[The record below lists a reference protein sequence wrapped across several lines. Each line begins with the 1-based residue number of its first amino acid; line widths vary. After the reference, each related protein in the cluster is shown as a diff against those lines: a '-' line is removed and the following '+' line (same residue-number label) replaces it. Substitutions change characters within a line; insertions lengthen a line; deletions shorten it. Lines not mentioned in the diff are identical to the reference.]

1 MGTLFKL
8 FDMRNII
15 LIFVSSLFCLSAL
28 KAECT
33 FQSFAVGEEFTI
45 GNMLVWTTTDEVDNK
60 LFVIEKSVTGEAF
73 EAIGEVKGSG
83 SSDEETTYRFMDL
96 DARKGVSYYRI
107 KQVDFDSDFNY
118 SQIVVV
124 NKESANDFVVSSIN
138 SPLDSDQVELTIDF
152 VKPMELTYSIKD
164 MKGDLL
170 QEDMIMAE
178 AGLQN
183 ISFDLSSYPNGS
195 YRLFLESGEEIE
207 TITIRKTKS
216 EEDSKVPVAIK
227 E

>member
-1 MGTLFKL
+1 
-8 FDMRNII
+8 MRNFILTLSTS
-15 LIFVSSLFCLSAL
+15 LIFLSAL

-45 GNMLVWTTTDEVDNK
+45 GNMLLWTTTEEIDNK
-60 LFVIEKSVTGEAF
+60 MFIIEKSTTGDDF

-83 SSDEETTYRFMDL
+83 TSEEEMTYRFMDL
-96 DARKGVSYYRI
+96 DARKGISYYRI

-118 SQIVVV
+118 SQTVVV

-138 SPLDSDQVELTIDF
+138 SLLDSEQVELTIDF
-152 VKPMELTYSIKD
+152 VKPMELIYSIKD

-170 QEDMIMAE
+170 QEDMIYAE
-178 AGLQN
+178 GGLQN
-183 ISFDLSSYPNGS
+183 INFDLSGYPNGS
-195 YRLFLESGEEIE
+195 YRLFLESGEEVE

-216 EEDSKVPVAIK
+216 EEDSKVPVANK
-227 E
+227 D

>member
-1 MGTLFKL
+1 
-8 FDMRNII
+8 MRNLI
-15 LIFVSSLFCLSAL
+15 LTFVTAIFCLSAL

-45 GNMLVWTTTDEVDNK
+45 GNMLVWTTIDEVDNK
-60 LFVIEKSVTGEAF
+60 LFVIEKSVTGEEF
-73 EAIGEVKGSG
+73 ETIGEVKGSG

-96 DARKGVSYYRI
+96 DARKGMSYYRI

-118 SQIVVV
+118 SPIVVV

-138 SPLDSDQVELTIDF
+138 SPLDSDYVELTIDF
-152 VKPMELTYSIKD
+152 VKSMGLIYSIKD

-170 QEDMIMAE
+170 QENVMLAE
-178 AGLQN
+178 PGLQN

-195 YRLFLESGEEIE
+195 YRLCLESGDEIE

-216 EEDSKVPVAIK
+216 EEDSKIPVANK
-227 E
+227 D